1 MRTHVFADGFD
12 PGGDADR
19 ADGLFSVRRIGVDE
33 WSAVRYVHAMSFRTF
48 VAPRV
53 TYAFTEQ
60 FMARLNTPTRVD
72 ELIRSDLSGAWI
84 DQELA
89 GTVGWRPL
97 GGGERVAVIEDL
109 YVSPLFAFMGI
120 GAALLSYA
128 ENQARHEG
136 YNALKATVPLASA
149 SFLTRFGYE
158 ISAQLPPLGE
168 PSDDVPVFVM
178 GKRDAGTMAASD
190 DAAEEPQPQFEH

>member
-109 YVSPLFAFMGI
+109 YVSPLFAF
-120 GAALLSYA
+120 L
-128 ENQARHEG
+128 
-136 YNALKATVPLASA
+136 ATVPLASA